1 MIDSF
6 FNIDAIF
13 DYLLTIEMRPLV
25 ELSFMPTALASGSK
39 TVFHYRG
46 NVSPPRDYSEWGRFI
61 RRLIAHLVDR
71 YGTTEVRSWLFEV
84 WNEPNLAAFWS
95 ASQADY
101 FRLYRTTA
109 EAIKDVDER
118 LQVGGPAT
126 AQNAWIED
134 FLEFGAREQVPI
146 DFVTTHHYPTDNFGR
161 PGDGTEMQLAQSRR
175 SVLREQAQ
183 DARRQAGGRPL
194 LYTEW
199 NTSSDPRDPLHDTP
213 YAAAFVVKTVME
225 AAGLV
230 SGYSFWTFT
239 DLFEENYFPSV
250 PFHGGFG
257 LLNLHGI
264 PKPAY
269 RAFQLLHYVGTERLL
284 VDGIHPT
291 VDAWV
296 FRGRSRLEVVLTNHA
311 LPRQAIG
318 SERVT
323 LFVADAPLPTS
334 ATLVRIDEEHGNAV
348 RLWREMGEPTYLSA
362 DEVARLEEESQ
373 LRAEPQRIIV
383 EGRTIRLDVVLPP
396 QSVAAMSVELATES
410 TAARA
415 RRVSRNP

>member
-1 MIDSF
+1 
-6 FNIDAIF
+6 
-13 DYLLTIEMRPLV
+13 
-25 ELSFMPTALASGSK
+25 
-39 TVFHYRG
+39 
-46 NVSPPRDYSEWGRFI
+46 
-61 RRLIAHLVDR
+61 
-71 YGTTEVRSWLFEV
+71 
-84 WNEPNLAAFWS
+84 
-95 ASQADY
+95 
-101 FRLYRTTA
+101 
-109 EAIKDVDER
+109 
-118 LQVGGPAT
+118 
-126 AQNAWIED
+126 
-134 FLEFGAREQVPI
+134 
-146 DFVTTHHYPTDNFGR
+146 
-161 PGDGTEMQLAQSRR
+161 
-175 SVLREQAQ
+175 
-183 DARRQAGGRPL
+183 
-194 LYTEW
+194 
-199 NTSSDPRDPLHDTP
+199 
-213 YAAAFVVKTVME
+213 VVKTVME